1 MFAKDNIEKNVKE
14 RVLFK
19 NYKERFERSLHL
31 WFGRGGAKRP
41 CFSEYWLSECDV
53 NEGERF

>member
-1 MFAKDNIEKNVKE
+1 MIIKFILSYLILSYLILSNVYLNNMEKNVKE

-31 WFGRGGAKRP
+31 
-41 CFSEYWLSECDV
+41 
-53 NEGERF
+53 